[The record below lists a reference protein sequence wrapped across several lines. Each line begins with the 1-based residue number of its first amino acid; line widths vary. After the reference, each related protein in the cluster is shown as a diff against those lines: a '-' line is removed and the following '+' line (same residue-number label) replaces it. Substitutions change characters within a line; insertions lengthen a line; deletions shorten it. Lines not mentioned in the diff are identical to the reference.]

1 MFLGGNMGGPGRFLL
16 CFNFFHTFSVSG
28 VVGSE
33 SSPLQNL
40 EKLSIRREE
49 SAGCAEGAVIR
60 VSASWLI
67 AQMCRFP
74 RSGFIDKFS
83 SEGLSRSWG

>member
-1 MFLGGNMGGPGRFLL
+1 MGGPGRFLL
-16 CFNFFHTFSVSG
+16 CFNFFHNSVSG
-28 VVGSE
+28 VVGSGWP
-33 SSPLQNL
+33 PLQNL

-74 RSGFIDKFS
+74 WSGFIDKFS